1 MFGLLV
7 ASALAVE
14 IVPATLVVGC
24 ASRVEVRGASSGDT
38 VYLYQS
44 ATAEV
49 GTCPPRLGGACLDLD
64 APARLVGSAR
74 ANRLGNAA
82 LTWTPRAE
90 GTVLAQ
96 AYEAGRTPGLSA
108 IYELAVLPR
117 SLDADGDGLSNLEEC
132 TLGTDPSDPDTDGDG
147 WSDGDEVDQLGS
159 DPLDPDDGAWYGRG
173 TWFWRDTGD
182 PNGAGAV
189 VGDAAAEAATLAAFG
204 ELGVRRVYGSFDW
217 LNATAGEISSWNADV
232 HAAGGTSFLLLS
244 ENTWI
249 DPTNQADLE
258 DLLQDRL
265 LSFNAA
271 HPGGRFDGVHLDIEP
286 QGLDEWD
293 TWDAAQKRQALD
305 DLADT
310 YTFVRATLD
319 AGGATD
325 VPIFADLPVWFD
337 NLPADGGSVGWADAA
352 DRDAW
357 FDALAASLD
366 GVSLMAFERST
377 LSLIDSGVSW
387 ELANVPLEVRVGLEA
402 DVGCGATWETV
413 ADLLDMA
420 DQVEAAYGPL
430 VGVDLQSWSATAAQL
445 DPATTT
451 DCVEPPVE

>member
-1 MFGLLV
+1 MLSLLV
-7 ASALAVE
+7 ATAFAVDL
-14 IVPATLVVGC
+14 VPPTLVVGC
-24 ASRVEVRGASSGDT
+24 ASRVQVRGASSGDT

-44 ATAEV
+44 ASAEV

-64 APARLVGSAR
+64 EPARLVGSGR
-74 ANRLGNAA
+74 ANRFGNT
-82 LTWTPRAE
+82 LLPWTPRAE

-96 AYEAGRTPGLSA
+96 VYESGRSPGLSA
-108 IYELAVLPR
+108 IYELAVLP
-117 SLDADGDGLSNLEEC
+117 SALDADGDGLSNLEEC

-147 WSDGDEVDQLGS
+147 WSDGDEVDALGS
-159 DPLDPDDGAWYGRG
+159 DPLDPADGAWYGRG

-182 PNGAGAV
+182 PHGAGAV
-189 VGDAAAEAATLAAFG
+189 VGDATAEAATLASFG

-217 LNATAGEISSWNADV
+217 LNDSATTIAAWNADV

-249 DPTNQADLE
+249 DPSTWADLE
-258 DLLQDRL
+258 DLLQARL
-265 LSFNAA
+265 LDFDAA

-286 QGLDEWD
+286 QGLDAWD
-293 TWDAAQKRQALD
+293 TADAGTKRLLLD

-310 YTFVRATLD
+310 FAFVRATLD
-319 AGGATD
+319 AGGAAD
-325 VPIFADLPVWFD
+325 VPLYADLPVWFD

-402 DVGCGATWETV
+402 DVGCGQTWEDV
-413 ADLLDMA
+413 AALLDMA

-445 DPATTT
+445 DPATNT
-451 DCVEPPVE
+451 DCP